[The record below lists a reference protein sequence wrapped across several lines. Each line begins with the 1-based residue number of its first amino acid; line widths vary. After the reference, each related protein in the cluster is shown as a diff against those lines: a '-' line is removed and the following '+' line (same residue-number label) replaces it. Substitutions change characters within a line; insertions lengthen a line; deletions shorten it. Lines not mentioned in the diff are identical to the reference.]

1 MMRGAKTARWVM
13 MARRKPN
20 NLHAVLLVD
29 KPAGMTSNRVL
40 QRVKH
45 HLGAGK
51 AGHTGALDPL
61 ATGLLPI
68 CLGDAT
74 KYSQFLLD
82 ADKTYETRAQLGQRT
97 DTADADGEVI
107 ATAAVPTLESDRIQ
121 SLLDTEFRGLVE
133 QIPPKYSALKHQ
145 GQPLYKLARDG
156 KPVPVKRRNVTLYE
170 SRLLAQGEDWLDLY
184 LRCSKGTYVRSFV
197 EDLAVALG
205 TLAHVSQLR
214 RIQHGRF
221 HISQSHSLEAVL
233 AASPETVSHWLLP
246 VDACIAE
253 LPVCALTPE
262 QYTRIKHGNAVPAEA
277 ADSAA
282 GSVRIYYGE
291 RFLGLGEIQA
301 DGTLKA
307 RRLVETDLL
316 E

>member
-1 MMRGAKTARWVM
+1 

-40 QRVKH
+40 QQVKH

-61 ATGLLPI
+61 ATGVLPI

-82 ADKTYETRAQLGQRT
+82 ADKIYETRAQLGQRT
-97 DTADADGEVI
+97 DTADADGDVI
-107 ATAAVPTLESDRIQ
+107 ATADVPVLDPLRIDAVLADQFT
-121 SLLDTEFRGLVE
+121 GLVE

-156 KPVPVKRRNVTLYE
+156 KPVPVKRRQVTLYE
-170 SRLLAQGEDWLDLY
+170 SRLLDQGEDWLALY

-197 EDLAVALG
+197 EDLAEQLG
-205 TLAHVSQLR
+205 TVAHVAQLR
-214 RIQHGRF
+214 RLQHGRF
-221 HISQSHSLEAVL
+221 NINECYPLADVL
-233 AASPETVSHWLLP
+233 AAPPETVLGWLLP
-246 VDACIAE
+246 VDTCIAE
-253 LPVCALTPE
+253 LPQYAINRE
-262 QYTRIKHGNAVPAEA
+262 QYQRMKHGNAVPVDALEPVIGA
-277 ADSAA
+277 
-282 GSVRIYYGE
+282 VRIYRQE
-291 RFLGLGEIQA
+291 HFLGLGEIMP
-301 DGTLKA
+301 DRTLQA
-307 RRLVETDLL
+307 RRLVQTDLL